1 VNLEPTGTD
10 PIKVLFVATAYPRFP
25 GDVITPWMVQLI
37 RRLRD
42 SGIEVSVFTSS
53 YMGLG
58 NQVRDG
64 VPVYR
69 FRYFFRKYE
78 RLTHDQTAVDRFSQ
92 GPRGV
97 LLSFLYVLFGTAAI
111 VRLVRARKF
120 HIVHVHWPFPHIV
133 FGLAAKAAAR
143 VRVFSTF
150 YGLEIRWLKKKFP
163 YLVRPFAQLIRKS
176 DEVTAISRDTARE
189 LAGIVKKDV
198 PIVPFSVALGERPAA
213 AEDRNEILFV
223 GRLVERKGL
232 PVLIDAF
239 RDVQESIPHDLVI
252 VGDGPERPAI
262 EERIRRLGLG
272 SRVRVTGWVSAPE
285 KDEYYRRCSFF
296 VLPAVYDK
304 HGDIEG
310 LGVVMLEA
318 MAFSKPVIASN
329 AGGITDVVEDGVNG
343 VLVPPGDAPALARAL
358 LAMAKDEGA
367 RRRMGRNAKITVDEK
382 FNWDKITMRLVRLYE
397 KYR

>member
-1 VNLEPTGTD
+1 MKPTEKNK
-10 PIKVLFVATAYPRFP
+10 IKVLFVATAYPRFK

-37 RRLRD
+37 QRLRD

-58 NQVRDG
+58 NQVQDG

-97 LLSFLYVLFGTAAI
+97 FLSFLYVIFGTIALG
-111 VRLVRARKF
+111 RLVRARKF
-120 HIVHVHWPFPHIV
+120 DIVHVNWPFPHII
-133 FGLAAKAAAR
+133 FGLAGKAAAR

-163 YLVRPFAQLIRKS
+163 YLVRPFAWLIGKS
-176 DEVTAISRDTARE
+176 DVVTAISRHTAQE
-189 LAGIVKKDV
+189 LAGVVKQDV
-198 PIVPFSVALGERPAA
+198 KVIPFSVAIGERTAA
-213 AEDRNEILFV
+213 AEDRHEILFV

-239 RDVQESIPHDLVI
+239 REASASIPHKLVI

-272 SRVRVTGWVSAPE
+272 SRVKVTGWVSAPE

-304 HGDIEG
+304 HGDTEG

-343 VLVPPGDAPALARAL
+343 MLVPSGDALALARAL
-358 LAMAKDEGA
+358 LAMANDEGA

-397 KYR
+397 EYR

>member
-1 VNLEPTGTD
+1 LEKTEKRK
-10 PIKVLFVATAYPRFP
+10 IRVLFVATSYPRFK

-58 NQVRDG
+58 NQVQDG

-97 LLSFLYVLFGTAAI
+97 FLSYLYVLFGTIAL
-111 VRLVRARKF
+111 VRLVRARRF
-120 HIVHVHWPFPHIV
+120 DIIHVNWPFPHIV
-133 FGLAAKAAAR
+133 FGLAGKALGRA
-143 VRVFSTF
+143 RVFSTF
-150 YGLEIRWLKKKFP
+150 YGLEIRWLKRKFP
-163 YLVRPFAQLIRKS
+163 FLVRPFAWLINRS
-176 DEVTAISRDTARE
+176 DVVTAISRHTAQE
-189 LAGIVKKDV
+189 LAGIVRKPV
-198 PIVPFSVALGERPAA
+198 EVIPFSVAIGERTAA

-232 PVLIDAF
+232 SVLIDAF
-239 RDVQESIPHDLVI
+239 REVRDSIPHKLVI
-252 VGDGPERPAI
+252 VGDGPERPAV

-272 SRVRVTGWVSAPE
+272 DRVEVKGWVSAEE
-285 KDEYYRRCSFF
+285 KEEYYRRCSFF

-304 HGDIEG
+304 HGDTEG

-329 AGGITDVVEDGVNG
+329 AGGITDVVEDNVNG
-343 VLVPPGDAPALARAL
+343 MLVPSGDAPALARAL
-358 LAMAKDEGA
+358 LALANDEPA